1 MRASAATGNFRAAR
15 FFSARLRSYRG
26 RVEGNQILKARMA
39 ESGFT
44 QAELA
49 EAVNADLRAAGYE
62 GTVSDRTVRNWLTGK
77 TRWPHYR
84 QRAALEAV
92 FNCPVT
98 ERGFAPR
105 GAGSSRTAPPEDPV
119 HRRRF
124 VSASAGVAL
133 AAATAPVH
141 GAQPRVGAGDVQRLL
156 SKFALV
162 IASDHRYG
170 GKLTIETQA
179 SALAGEAMALQARGT
194 ASQRVRAALYGCAAS
209 FTSSAMWAA
218 IDGRRFD
225 AAQRHFDR
233 ASSLAAMSGDPT
245 IQFRIW
251 SHAGSLYRHMA
262 RPADALAA
270 NDVARRLPIARCD
283 PLFASLGHARHA
295 AIHGLTG
302 DARAVRQA
310 LGHAQAALQQ
320 ADPGQQ
326 RPVWMTAFY
335 DQAELENLALAA
347 YLALGDYESA
357 EAHAHRSLA
366 LLRPEMQRT
375 RAITTARLAQAQ
387 LGQGDLEPAV
397 ATAMSI
403 PSEPTG
409 PHPRVTGMLQDFGN
423 TLRLTAPNSPH
434 TRTWDQDTHDSQ
446 RNPQ

>member
-1 MRASAATGNFRAAR
+1 M
-15 FFSARLRSYRG
+15 
-26 RVEGNQILKARMA
+26 EGNRVLKARMA
-39 ESGFT
+39 ESGLT
-44 QAELA
+44 QTELA
-49 EAVNADLRAAGYE
+49 EAVNADLRAAGYD

-77 TRWPHYR
+77 TGWPHHR

-98 ERGFAPR
+98 ELGFAPR
-105 GAGSSRTAPPEDPV
+105 GDSSRTAPPEDPV

-124 VSASAGVAL
+124 VSASAGAAL
-133 AAATAPVH
+133 AASAASAY
-141 GAQPRVGAGDVQRLL
+141 GEQRRVGVGDVQRLL
-156 SKFALV
+156 SKFAFV

-179 SALAGEAMALQARGT
+179 SALAGEAIALQARST
-194 ASQRVRAALYGCAAS
+194 ASQRVRGALYGCAAS

-225 AAQRHFDR
+225 AAQRHFER
-233 ASSLAAMSGDPT
+233 AAGLAAMSGDSA

-251 SHAGSLYRHMA
+251 SHAGSLYRHMG

-270 NDVARRLPIARCD
+270 NDVARRLPVSRRD
-283 PLFASLGHARHA
+283 PMFASLGHARHG

-310 LGHAQAALQQ
+310 LGHAQDALQQ
-320 ADPGQQ
+320 ADPNEQ

-335 DQAELENLALAA
+335 DQAEWENLALAA
-347 YLALGDYESA
+347 YLSLGDYENA

-375 RAITTARLAQAQ
+375 RAITTTRLAQAQ

-397 ATAMSI
+397 VTAMSI
-403 PSEPTG
+403 PAEPTG
-409 PHPRVTGMLQDFGN
+409 GHPRVTGMLHDFGN
-423 TLRLTAPNSPH
+423 ALRLTAPSSLH
-434 TRTWDQDTHDSQ
+434 TRTWDEYTHDRQ
-446 RNPQ
+446 RNPLR

>member
-1 MRASAATGNFRAAR
+1 M
-15 FFSARLRSYRG
+15 
-26 RVEGNQILKARMA
+26 EGNQSLKARMT

-77 TRWPHYR
+77 TRWPHSR

-98 ERGFAPR
+98 ELGFAHR
-105 GAGSSRTAPPEDPV
+105 GDSSCTAPPEEPV

-124 VSASAGVAL
+124 VSASAGAAV
-133 AAATAPVH
+133 AATSGAAH
-141 GAQPRVGAGDVQRLL
+141 GAQPRVGSSDVQRLL

-162 IASDHRYG
+162 IASDHRHG

-179 SALAGEAMALQARGT
+179 SALAGEAIALQSRGT

-225 AAQRHFDR
+225 AAQRHFHR
-233 ASSLAAMSGDPT
+233 ASSLATMSGDPT

-262 RPADALAA
+262 RPSDALAA
-270 NDVARRLPIARCD
+270 NDVARRLPITRRD

-310 LGHAQAALQQ
+310 IGHAQDALQQ
-320 ADPGQQ
+320 ADPTEL
-326 RPVWMTAFY
+326 RPLWMNAFY

-347 YLALGDYESA
+347 CLSLGDYEGA
-357 EAHAHRSLA
+357 EAHAHRSLT
-366 LLRPEMQRT
+366 LLRPEMRRT
-375 RAITTARLAQAQ
+375 RAITSARLAHSQ
-387 LGQGDLEPAV
+387 LGQGDLDPAV
-397 ATAMSI
+397 STAMSI
-403 PSEPTG
+403 PVDPIG
-409 PHPRVTGMLQDFGN
+409 QHPRVTGMLHDFGN
-423 TLRLTAPNSPH
+423 TLRIAAPSSPH
-434 TRTWDQDTHDSQ
+434 TRRWEQYAHDSQ

>member
-1 MRASAATGNFRAAR
+1 M
-15 FFSARLRSYRG
+15 
-26 RVEGNQILKARMA
+26 EDNQSLKRRMA
-39 ESGFT
+39 EAGFT

-49 EAVNADLRAAGYE
+49 EVVNADLRAAGYE
-62 GTVSDRTVRNWLTGK
+62 GSVSDRTVRNWLTGK
-77 TRWPHYR
+77 TRWPHRR

-92 FNCPVT
+92 FNCPPV
-98 ERGFAPR
+98 ELGFIPRRGEA
-105 GAGSSRTAPPEDPV
+105 SSSGTAQPEDSV
-119 HRRRF
+119 LRRHF
-124 VSASAGVAL
+124 ISVSTGAVLASV
-133 AAATAPVH
+133 T
-141 GAQPRVGAGDVQRLL
+141 QQRVGASDVQRLL
-156 SKFALV
+156 SKFAVV

-179 SALAGEAMALQARGT
+179 SALAGEALSLQARGN
-194 ASQRVRAALYGCAAS
+194 ASQRVRGALYGCAAS

-251 SHAGSLYRHMA
+251 SHAGSLYRHLA

-270 NDVARRLPIARCD
+270 NDVARNLPIARRD
-283 PLFASLGHARHA
+283 PMFASLGHARHA

-302 DARAVRQA
+302 DPRAVRQA
-310 LGHAQAALQQ
+310 LGHAQDALQQ
-320 ADPGQQ
+320 ADPNEQ
-326 RPVWMTAFY
+326 RPMWMNAFY

-347 YLALGDYESA
+347 YLSLGNYEEA

-366 LLRPEMQRT
+366 LVRPEMLRT
-375 RAITTARLAQAQ
+375 RAITTTRLAHAQ

-397 ATAMSI
+397 ATAMSV
-403 PSEPTG
+403 PTDPIG
-409 PHPRVTGMLQDFGN
+409 QHPRVSGMLSDFGN
-423 TLRLTAPNSPH
+423 ALRIAAPTSPF
-434 TRTWDQDTHDSQ
+434 TRTWTDYSHTSQ